1 MAGKLSVTNLSV
13 DYALS
18 SSTLR
23 AVNHASFEIPSG
35 HRIAVVG
42 ESGSGK
48 STLGL
53 AMMGLLPPNAS
64 ISVDELKLDDQV
76 LNIANPRSLQTI
88 RGRKM
93 AMVFQDAKASL
104 DPVRTIRSQIT
115 EVLKVHKIVTA
126 EKYEDEVIRLLS
138 QVEIPHPEVVARQY
152 PHELS
157 GGMRQRAMIAVALAG
172 TPSILIADEPT
183 SALDVTTQATV
194 IDLLKRLSE
203 NGGMTTLLV
212 THDLALV
219 ASFAQSVMVMYAGN
233 LVEIGS
239 VEEIYAKPSHPYT
252 KALLAAIPN
261 ISADRVSEL
270 GTIDGLL
277 PDLTIKNLGCIFE
290 PRCQISNGRKLCR
303 DESPKLRTLNATA
316 HVACHFSDDVNS
328 SQRVNL
334 VSKQSQMTDVMDL
347 NNSVLRR
354 DSSKVLTNIVEVTEV
369 CKTFKG
375 GSLFSANRS
384 QVDAVKDATLII
396 REGESVGLVGES
408 GSGKTTLARIIV
420 GLETKNSGVVIICGT
435 NRDQSNRKSLNGEI
449 QFVFQDPGDS
459 LNPTLSVEQ
468 IISEPLVLRNGGK
481 SSDFHENVA
490 RLLVDVGLRES
501 MAFRRSSELSGGQRQ
516 RVAIARAIS
525 TDPKLIIADEAV
537 ASLDMS
543 ARGQI
548 LNLLAKLQRTK
559 GFSYLYISHDLSTV
573 RHVCDRVV
581 VMYRGCV
588 VEEASADEIFT
599 SPEHPYTQAL
609 ISAVPIPDPFIER
622 TRIRISKVKNESFD
636 ENRGISCA
644 YLNSCGLAREQCSI
658 EAPRIVLVNGH
669 GTACHFP
676 TESAQRFK
684 KDSF

>member
-1 MAGKLSVTNLSV
+1 MAGNLSVTNLSV
-13 DYALS
+13 EYALS
-18 SSTLR
+18 NSVLR
-23 AVNHASFEIPSG
+23 AVNRATFQIPPG
-35 HRIAVVG
+35 HRIAIVG

-53 AMMGLLPPNAS
+53 AMMGLLPSNARV
-64 ISVDELKLDDQV
+64 SVDELRLDGQLLDITQPQN
-76 LNIANPRSLQTI
+76 LRGI
-88 RGRKM
+88 RGRKL

-104 DPVRTIRSQIT
+104 DPVRTIRSQII

-126 EKYEDEVIRLLS
+126 EKYEDEVTRLLGE
-138 QVEIPHPEVVARQY
+138 VEIPRPEVVARQY

-157 GGMRQRAMIAVALAG
+157 GGMRQRAMIAAALAG
-172 TPSILIADEPT
+172 RPSLLIADEPT

-219 ASFAQSVMVMYAGN
+219 ASFAQSVLVMYAGN
-233 LVEIGS
+233 LVEVGS
-239 VEEIYAKPSHPYT
+239 VDEIYMRPSHPYT

-261 ISADRVSEL
+261 ISANRMSEL
-270 GTIDGLL
+270 GTIDGSL
-277 PDLTIKNLGCIFE
+277 PDLTTEIRGCIFDS
-290 PRCQISNGRKLCR
+290 RCQISNSRQICR
-303 DESPKLRTLNATA
+303 DASPQLRSVNSNTQS
-316 HVACHFSDDVNS
+316 ACHFSDEVRS
-328 SQRVNL
+328 SRRVNIMSL
-334 VSKQSQMTDVMDL
+334 QSRTTDPVDISGSKFHPGLDKI
-347 NNSVLRR
+347 
-354 DSSKVLTNIVEVTEV
+354 SKIVVEAEEV
-369 CKTFKG
+369 CKTFKS

-384 QVDAVKDATLII
+384 QVDAVKDVNLII

-420 GLETKNSGVVIICGT
+420 GLETKDSGLVMIGGK
-435 NRDQSNRKSLNGEI
+435 NQDQSIKSSLDGGI

-459 LNPTLSVEQ
+459 LNPLLSVGQ
-468 IISEPLVLRNGGK
+468 IISEPLLLRDGGK
-481 SSDFHENVA
+481 SSDFNKDVDS
-490 RLLVDVGLRES
+490 LLLEVGLRES
-501 MAFRRSSELSGGQRQ
+501 MAFRRPSELSGGQRQ

-525 TDPKLIIADEAV
+525 TNPKLIIADEAV

-581 VMYRGCV
+581 VMYRGRI
-588 VEEASADEIFT
+588 VEEASANEIFA
-599 SPEHPYTQAL
+599 SPKHPYTQVL
-609 ISAVPIPDPFIER
+609 TSAVPVPNPRVERNRVKVIKVRNQSLDEIP
-622 TRIRISKVKNESFD
+622 
-636 ENRGISCA
+636 GISCA
-644 YLNSCGLAREQCSI
+644 YLSNCDLAKERCRV
-658 EAPRIVLVNGH
+658 EAPKVVSVNGH
-669 GTACHFP
+669 GVACHFA

-684 KDSF
+684 LD